1 MNKSQLMIKAAR
13 KLSRATDRLEFS
25 GDTFCF
31 YNPLEYASI
40 PHEKYLT
47 LYGGGRKRI
56 IFLGMNPGP
65 WGMAQ
70 TGIPFGE
77 IEAARN
83 WLGLESEV
91 KKPAFEHPKRPV
103 EGFSCRKS
111 EVSGRRLWGLMKNRF
126 GTPESFFRDHFVAN
140 YCPLSFMAQS
150 GINITPDKLPAEEQK
165 DLFSACDRHL
175 REICG
180 ILEPEWIIGVGK
192 FAEKRIAAALADDIK
207 SGICRHASILHS
219 SPASPAANSGW
230 EEIAT
235 GQMRD
240 LGLWQ

>member
-1 MNKSQLMIKAAR
+1 MNRSRLMIEASERLGSAAGAL
-13 KLSRATDRLEFS
+13 KFAGEV
-25 GDTFCF
+25 FCF

-47 LYGGGRKRI
+47 LYARARKKI

-77 IEAARN
+77 IEAVRD

-103 EGFSCRKS
+103 EGFGCRKS
-111 EVSGRRLWGLMKNRF
+111 EVSGRRLWGLMKKRF
-126 GTPESFFRDHFVAN
+126 GKPEDFFRDHFVAN
-140 YCPLSFMAQS
+140 YCPLSFMSES
-150 GINITPDKLPAEEQK
+150 GRNITPDRLPAGERK
-165 DLFSACDRHL
+165 DLFSVCDRHL

-192 FAEKRIAAALADDIK
+192 FTEQRIAAALADGIR
-207 SGICRHASILHS
+207 SGIYRHSSIIHP

-230 EEIAT
+230 EEIVT

-240 LGLWQ
+240 LGLW